1 MVQENLI
8 SVGSGSYILASR
20 IVGILSPKS
29 SPMRRLREEAKA
41 ENKLIDVTHGKP
53 TRSILVLDSNHIVL
67 SSTSSDTMRQ
77 RFLASFQSMDGA
89 MDETGQYSE

>member
-1 MVQENLI
+1 MLQENLI
-8 SVGSGSYILASR
+8 SVGTGSYILASR
-20 IVGILSPKS
+20 IIGILNPKS

-67 SSTSSDTMRQ
+67 SPTSSETMRQ
-77 RFLASFQSMDGA
+77 RFMTSLQSADTTEDGG
-89 MDETGQYSE
+89 MSVI